1 MKKSPQTYGKPAG
14 QGQGLAIKIGVPSL
28 DAVLHKGKLC
38 CGELLAVEVFVS
50 FQIQPLAEAELQN
63 EIILRAAAAVQ
74 HRGSG
79 IV

>member
-1 MKKSPQTYGKPAG
+1 MVFCTMSPAG
-14 QGQGLAIKIGVPSL
+14 VRARVLPSKLAYPAL
-28 DAVLHKGKLC
+28 TQFCTKGKLC